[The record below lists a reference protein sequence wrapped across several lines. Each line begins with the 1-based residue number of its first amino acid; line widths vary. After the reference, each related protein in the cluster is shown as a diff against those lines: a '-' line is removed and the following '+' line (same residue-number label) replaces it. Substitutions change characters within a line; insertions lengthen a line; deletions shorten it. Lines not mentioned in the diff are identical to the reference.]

1 MIHKFVRIE
10 NAGIFKDF
18 RWNNDKTQL
27 PDYKKTSIIYGQN
40 YSGKTTLSRIV
51 RAFETKKL
59 PKGFESANFVLQLE
73 DKELSNSDITQAES
87 SFTPRVYNEDY
98 IRENITFFGE
108 DNTPHSKSFTVIGA
122 KNVMLE
128 QKIRELEKELG
139 SETPGKETGLYKDRI
154 QSEDKHKQLKRA
166 FEETNKSLERS
177 ITDSAKEIR
186 SNQARYGIDVLDY

>member
-1 MIHKFVRIE
+1 MIHKFVKIE

-59 PKGFESANFVLQLE
+59 PKGFESANFILQLK
-73 DKELSNSDITQAES
+73 DKELSNSDITQPES
-87 SFTPRVYNEDY
+87 DFTPRVYNEDY

-108 DNTPHSKSFTVIGA
+108 NDTPHSRSFTVIGA
-122 KNVMLE
+122 KNVTLE
-128 QKIRELEKELG
+128 QKIRELEKEL
-139 SETPGKETGLYKDRI
+139 L
-154 QSEDKHKQLKRA
+154 
-166 FEETNKSLERS
+166 
-177 ITDSAKEIR
+177 KEI
-186 SNQARYGIDVLDY
+186 NCLGIGPAGLGGTTTALAVNINTYPTHIAGLPVAVNICCHVNRHITRTLS